1 MSPHMYVLLVLTW
14 RRLCGFSNWWSKSRI
29 PAGEYHKSEVVVVFL
44 FFVCLFFCSILK
56 KKQQQQKKQELTIRL
71 YRTTIC
77 SSLTPGGGGGG
88 VLVGILG
95 GSVPPGCQNPD
106 PISGQ
111 TNVIFHTYF
120 QTRPLKPIPVFRPG
134 LSNPFRIRIFHFLSY
149 SFGIETINT
158 FIHSRS
164 SLENHTRFQTKM
176 FNVYEGLN

>member
-88 VLVGILG
+88 YSWEFLVGACHLVVKILTLFQAKQM
-95 GSVPPGCQNPD
+95 SFSTPTFRPDLWNPYPFSD
-106 PISGQ
+106 LAFQ
-111 TNVIFHTYF
+111 THFEFAYFTFFHTHLE
-120 QTRPLKPIPVFRPG
+120 LKP
-134 LSNPFRIRIFHFLSY
+134 
-149 SFGIETINT
+149 
-158 FIHSRS
+158 
-164 SLENHTRFQTKM
+164 
-176 FNVYEGLN
+176 

>member
-1 MSPHMYVLLVLTW
+1 M
-14 RRLCGFSNWWSKSRI
+14 
-29 PAGEYHKSEVVVVFL
+29 
-44 FFVCLFFCSILK
+44 
-56 KKQQQQKKQELTIRL
+56 
-71 YRTTIC
+71 
-77 SSLTPGGGGGG
+77 
-88 VLVGILG
+88 GILG

-149 SFGIETINT
+149 SFGIKTINT

-176 FNVYEGLN
+176 FNVYTRGGNNYMAYIREYPLPRANDSRRCKNNCRQFVISLERQT